1 MTQQILGLAEVAK
14 LLGVNKETA
23 RRWAV
28 SKFIPAFKIHKR
40 GHWQFYATEVDK
52 FLRDRQSEG
61 RPEQGQGAT

>member
-1 MTQQILGLAEVAK
+1 MTQQIVGLTEVAK

-28 SKFIPAFKIHKR
+28 SKLIPAFKIHRR
-40 GHWQFYATEVDK
+40 GHWQFYATEVDS
-52 FLRDRQSEG
+52 FLKKRQSEG